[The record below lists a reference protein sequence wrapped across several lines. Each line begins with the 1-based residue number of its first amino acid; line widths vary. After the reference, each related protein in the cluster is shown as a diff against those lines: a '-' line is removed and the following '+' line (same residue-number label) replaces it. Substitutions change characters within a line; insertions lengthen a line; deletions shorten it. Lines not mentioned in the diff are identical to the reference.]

1 MQTVNN
7 FSYVIPVDDE
17 IHTDEVPF
25 CPMSSCPCHED
36 AVEIA
41 RVAQYIQD
49 GLITPE
55 EATDFVGGK
64 HL

>member
-1 MQTVNN
+1 MQTLDNPFVG
-7 FSYVIPVDDE
+7 PVDDDPSS
-17 IHTDEVPF
+17 HDPLCLVDDE
-25 CPMSSCPCHED
+25 EK
-36 AVEIA
+36 A
-41 RVAQYIQD
+41 RIEQYIQD